1 MTNQT
6 IVHRPSRDGTLKMHY
21 GGITTRPDRDG
32 DPTSLHHPVLLGT
45 RHSDGQPIALHLDS
59 PQLVARFAEARPRP
73 GDTILAGRTDLVA
86 TRPDILD
93 PDDRD
98 PGLAHG
104 GKDSVLESDEDRIL
118 LHLAAERY
126 AAAHPGPV
134 AEHTVTA
141 EESRLL
147 KAFESTYGRPDPRPA
162 AARSARTTAR
172 RAAPGLPGMNFAN
185 PGSIDLAHE
194 PDYIDGLSD
203 GLTGFDP
210 ARAALE
216 RWQASLGSGD
226 PAAEMVRTR

>member
-1 MTNQT
+1 MIDRT

-21 GGITTRPDRDG
+21 TGMTTRPDIDS

-45 RHSDGQPIALHLDS
+45 RTSDGAQVALHLDS
-59 PQLVARFAEARPRP
+59 PQLVARFAEARPRS

-86 TRPDILD
+86 TRPDVLD
-93 PDDRD
+93 PEERD

-126 AAAHPGPV
+126 TAEHPGPV

-147 KAFESTYGRPDPRPA
+147 KAFKHTYGRADPRPA
-162 AARSARTTAR
+162 AERGARPTAR
-172 RAAPGLPGMNFAN
+172 RAAPGLPGMNLAN
-185 PGSIDLAHE
+185 PGSIDLAQE
-194 PDYIDGLSD
+194 ESYVSGLTDGLL
-203 GLTGFDP
+203 GLDP

-216 RWQASLGSGD
+216 RWQASLGSGN
-226 PAAEMVRTR
+226 PGAEMVRTR